1 MKLGAT
7 ERGMAKVGLQR
18 AAELTGKSRST
29 IHRAMTAGRL
39 SYEKTESGDRLV
51 DVSELQ
57 RLFGDVRP
65 EGVRNDAPE
74 DRGHATRLAEARAQ
88 LELERAKNGLLAERI
103 EELKAREGEL
113 REDRDRWRTQ
123 AEGATRLLT
132 HQPTGMSR
140 FSGESGSDR
149 GWFRRLLGA

>member
-1 MKLGAT
+1 MKLGAM

-57 RLFGDVRP
+57 RLFGDVRS
-65 EGVRNDAPE
+65 ESVRDDAPE
-74 DRGHATRLAEARAQ
+74 DRGHATQLAETRAQ
-88 LELERAKNGLLAERI
+88 LELERAKNDLLAERI

-132 HQPTGMSR
+132 HQPPGMSR
-140 FSGESGSDR
+140 LSGESEAGR
-149 GWFRRLLGA
+149 GWFRRLLGV